1 MRSISG
7 GGFLEFLMADYPLG
21 TVIARRTFEYGE
33 NNLMLEIGAPYPVEG
48 HADYL
53 CPYRINGLG
62 EGRVV
67 RIGGVDSM
75 QALFLAMRSAAG
87 VLYAASAGQNDKI
100 TWLGQRNLGLPFP
113 KDFADLVPPEDE

>member
-1 MRSISG
+1 MT
-7 GGFLEFLMADYPLG
+7 EQELG
-21 TVIARRTFEYGE
+21 TIIARRMFDCGE
-33 NNLMLEIGAPYPVEG
+33 NNVLLEIGAPYPVEG

-62 EGRVV
+62 DGRVV

-87 VLYAASAGQNDKI
+87 ALYAASAKQNDKI
-100 TWLGQRNLGLPFP
+100 TWYGQHNLGLPIP

>member
-1 MRSISG
+1 MDPRTMN
-7 GGFLEFLMADYPLG
+7 ENDLG
-21 TVIARRTFEYGE
+21 TIIARRTFECGE

-62 EGRVV
+62 DGRVV

-87 VLYAASAGQNDKI
+87 DLYAASAKQNDKI
-100 TWLGQRNLGLPFP
+100 TWYGQHNLGLPFA
-113 KDFADLVPPEDE
+113 K